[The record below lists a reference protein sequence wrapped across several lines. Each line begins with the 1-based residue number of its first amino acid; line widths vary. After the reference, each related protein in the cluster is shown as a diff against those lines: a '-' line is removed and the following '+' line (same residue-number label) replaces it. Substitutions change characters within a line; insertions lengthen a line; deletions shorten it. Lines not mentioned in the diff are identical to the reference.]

1 MRLYIIGILTRILK
15 IIIPLLLGVVFLVF
29 LVLAERKVMASMQCR
44 KDPNVVGLFELLQP
58 LADVLN

>member
-15 IIIPLLLGVVFLVF
+15 IIIPLLLGVAF
-29 LVLAERKVMASMQCR
+29 LVLTERKVMDSMQCR